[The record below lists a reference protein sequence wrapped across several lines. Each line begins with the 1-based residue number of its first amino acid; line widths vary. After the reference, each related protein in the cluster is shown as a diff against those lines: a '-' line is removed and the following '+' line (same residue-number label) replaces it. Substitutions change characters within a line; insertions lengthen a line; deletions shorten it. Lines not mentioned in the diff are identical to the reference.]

1 VPNSYLSVQEFAP
14 KGDWMHMD
22 IAGIMGTS
30 ENLPYLS
37 KGMTGRPTR
46 TLVEFISSL
55 AKSGAGSS

>member
-1 VPNSYLSVQEFAP
+1 MQEFAP
-14 KGDWMHMD
+14 KGAWMHMD

-46 TLVEFISSL
+46 TLIEFISSL
-55 AKSGAGSS
+55 AKSGASSS

>member
-1 VPNSYLSVQEFAP
+1 MIIVCQIVIFLCRNLPQ
-14 KGDWMHMD
+14 KD

-55 AKSGAGSS
+55 AKRGAGRS